1 MRTALIDPEGRD
13 KSHRAAASQF
23 FVAAELCRQELVA
36 VLTLGNCPNT
46 DILVSNKGGTA
57 FAHVQVKTFV
67 PGGKTCSVGLK
78 AEEDYGSRFFW
89 VLAGIA
95 TKVGGENQY
104 YIIPADVMCR
114 EIRSRHKVWLDTPGK
129 GGKKHNDTSIRT
141 VLMPPH
147 AREGRWDVSR
157 YLNRWDL
164 VAACLKSKG
173 Q

>member
-1 MRTALIDPEGRD
+1 MATPETNNDARD

-46 DILVSNKGGTA
+46 DILVSNKDGTR

-67 PGGKTCSVGLK
+67 PGGKTCSVGQK
-78 AEEDYGSRFFW
+78 AEKEYGSNFFW

-95 TKVGGENQY
+95 TKVGGENKY
-104 YIIPADVMCR
+104 YIIPAEDMSR
-114 EIRSRHKVWLDTPGK
+114 EIRNRHKAWLETPGK
-129 GGKKHNDTSIRT
+129 GGKKHNDSSIRT

-147 AREGRWDVSR
+147 TRGGCWEVSK
-157 YLNRWDL
+157 YQNRWDL
-164 VAACLKSKG
+164 IESCVKPKSK
-173 Q
+173 

>member
-1 MRTALIDPEGRD
+1 MGSPQIDSDARD

-46 DILVSNKGGTA
+46 DVLVSNKDGTR

-67 PGGKTCSVGLK
+67 PGGKTCSVGQK
-78 AEEDYGSRFFW
+78 AEKEYGSNFFW

-95 TKVGGENQY
+95 TKVGGENEY
-104 YIIPADVMCR
+104 YIIPAEVMSR
-114 EIRSRHKVWLDTPGK
+114 EIRERHKVWLKAPGK
-129 GGKKHNDTSIRT
+129 GGKMHNDSSIRT

-147 AREGRWDVSR
+147 QREGCWDVSE
-157 YLNRWDL
+157 YENKWDL
-164 VAACLKSKG
+164 IKDSLKTRA
-173 Q
+173 